1 MFREVYPVRL
11 PKKRF
16 LIGSPWFWPGDTPKL
31 TSAGQFPIGVVSP
44 FNPCH
49 CGLEALELLILFQV
63 RGLEP
68 ILNQSDPSGSS

>member
-1 MFREVYPVRL
+1 MFQEVHRARL

-16 LIGSPWFWPGDTPKL
+16 LSGSPWFWLGETSKL
-31 TSAGQFPIGVVSP
+31 TSRGQLPIGVVSP
-44 FNPCH
+44 FNPCL

-68 ILNQSDPSGSS
+68 ILN